1 MKGEGIMSSD
11 YKFMVV
17 LMAIVLIIIVG
28 FSIALLCMVF
38 SRAGEKAWKA
48 IIPFYNQF
56 ILYKIVWGNGWLFLT
71 LFIPYGGAIFSLV
84 TLYKLGR
91 VFGKGRIFSIL
102 LLIIPFIPMAIL
114 AFGRSS
120 YLGSSKKNLV
130 SSLIVSIVIGITV
143 MVGYMFFISH
153 LVSNVSD
160 TFNSASK
167 EIENLNLDESLK
179 VYRNSYKDYDTSKS
193 EIKENT
199 IDVESK
205 EIDLEY
211 YDGTKAKVPVL
222 DGATVDLNGS
232 VASYLLDDGTSVG
245 LYLTAALYGIED
257 TLNGYID
264 SQKGLIEEMDFYSD
278 MKEYEISR
286 RDNSVCKRI
295 TYQYTILDKVC
306 SMEYIVKVE
315 DLGDNY
321 HVVYVLEKD
330 GNTSDSDKYW
340 KEVLDL
346 YGIGVTE

>member
-1 MKGEGIMSSD
+1 MSSD
-11 YKFMVV
+11 YKFMIV
-17 LMAIVLIIIVG
+17 LMAIVLITIVC

-38 SRAGEKAWKA
+38 SRAGERAWKA

-71 LFIPYGGAIFSLV
+71 LFIPYGGAIFSLA

-102 LLIIPFIPMAIL
+102 LLIIPFIPMAII

-120 YLGSSKKNLV
+120 YSGSTKKNMV
-130 SSLIVSIVIGITV
+130 SSLIISIVVGIVVMIGC
-143 MVGYMFFISH
+143 MFFISN
-153 LVSNVSD
+153 LASNVFD
-160 TFNSASK
+160 TFNSVSK
-167 EIENLNLDESLK
+167 EIDGLNLDESLK
-179 VYRNSYKDYDTSKS
+179 VYRNNCIDYDTSKP

-199 IDVESK
+199 IGVESK

-222 DGATVDLNGS
+222 KGATVDLNGS

-245 LYLTAALYGIED
+245 LYLTAAPYGIED

-264 SQKGLIEEMDFYSD
+264 SQKGLIEDMDFYSD

-286 RDNSVCKRI
+286 KDNSVCKRI

-306 SMEYIVKVE
+306 PMEYIVKVE
-315 DLGDNY
+315 DLENDY